1 MQNEKLQTEGD
12 EISLRDIVDFLKLNQ
27 KLILF
32 SGVAGLLI
40 SAIYVILAPK
50 EYEARW
56 QMQMAQY
63 SSNSNSNINSNII
76 INSNINSEEPSVLVQ
91 RLKSPTAYPAE
102 VQQHCG
108 MPESG
113 EYGDYLNKKLEVKTI
128 KEAASAVQFKFRA
141 AKPAQA
147 KQCAEAI
154 VSMIMTQQ
162 RSLIEE
168 RLAGRQVQLV
178 KYQQS
183 LAEEQLQM
191 EKNKKFEL
199 GNLSYLA
206 KLDKLSWLRGRID
219 ALQEE
224 ALLSQMHPAKLI
236 APIYAPSKP
245 IASKVGLVLPLGILL
260 GLMLGVLYAFGQR
273 KAA

>member
-12 EISLRDIVDFLKLNQ
+12 EISLMDIVDFLKLNQ

-63 SSNSNSNINSNII
+63 SSNSNINI
-76 INSNINSEEPSVLVQ
+76 EEPSVLVQ

-102 VQQHCG
+102 AQQQCG
-108 MPESG
+108 MPENG

-162 RSLIEE
+162 HSLIEE
-168 RLAGRQVQLV
+168 HLAGRQVQLV

-206 KLDKLSWLRGRID
+206 KLDKLSWLHGRID

-245 IASKVGLVLPLGILL
+245 IAPKAGLVLPLGILL
-260 GLMLGVLYAFGQR
+260 GLMLGVLYAFGRR